1 MRLNDIKMILED
13 EEMNFNTDEID
24 QAKLTDTRKPR
35 LTLRILNQLKNMR
48 VSRQKELTNK
58 AETVA
63 KIYGREGEE

>member
-48 VSRQKELTNK
+48 VSRQKELADK

-63 KIYGREGEE
+63 KMYGGEGEE